1 MRAISGL
8 AALLIMLLPFPCFAG
23 CEKGYEQLERSM
35 IELYYKQE
43 LRMVEAKKDLAIKDA
58 VNRYNTEYGERAKDI
73 LAEAAAK
80 KEALRQRRIAEQGKR
95 ENYVDEADAIHDDYV
110 DDVAAL
116 KKDTS
121 GRYKKE
127 IADARNSAATSA
139 RHLADQKK
147 FELERLKAKLAD
159 PWCGENFPPWLRSP
173 SESLTPEKKDPD
185 EVPGGG
191 GIRG

>member
-1 MRAISGL
+1 MITFGV
-8 AALLIMLLPFPCFAG
+8 LLIMLLPFPSLAG
-23 CEKGYEQLERSM
+23 CEKGYEKLERSM
-35 IELYYKQE
+35 IELYYTQE
-43 LRMVEAKKDLAIKDA
+43 LRMVVAKRDLAIKDA
-58 VNRYNTEYGERAKDI
+58 VNRYNSEYGERAKDI

-121 GRYKKE
+121 GRYRKE

-139 RHLADQKK
+139 KHLADQKK
-147 FELERLKAKLAD
+147 FELERLKARLAD
-159 PWCGENFPPWLRSP
+159 PWCGDNFPPWLRGPAESVSP
-173 SESLTPEKKDPD
+173 ERKAPD
-185 EVPGGG
+185 DEAGGG

>member
-1 MRAISGL
+1 MKAL
-8 AALLIMLLPFPCFAG
+8 AVLLILLLPFPSFAG
-23 CEKGYEQLERSM
+23 CEKGYEQVERSM
-35 IELYYKQE
+35 IELSYKQE

-58 VNRYNTEYGERAKDI
+58 VNRYNAEYGERAKDI

-95 ENYVDEADAIHDDYV
+95 ENYVDEADAIQDDYV

-127 IADARNSAATSA
+127 IADARSNAASSAKQ
-139 RHLADQKK
+139 LAAQRKID
-147 FELERLKAKLAD
+147 LERLKANLAD
-159 PWCGENFPPWLRSP
+159 PWCGERFPPWLKGPAELLSP
-173 SESLTPEKKDPD
+173 DKKNDPD
-185 EVPGGG
+185 DAAGSGV
-191 GIRG
+191 RG